1 MENLKFITENAIIA
15 PLLLLSMFFISGIQK
30 IYKFSDTVVNLQSK
44 IKMEIIPEF
53 FYKLAIVLVI
63 LLEILAPIIIMYF
76 FFTNKSKHL
85 AYYASLALVLF
96 TIIVTIVYH
105 PPVWMNYYK
114 SIPFWANISLI
125 GGLLILAKHI
135 THK

>member
-1 MENLKFITENAIIA
+1 MENLKIITDNKILA

-30 IYKFSDTVVNLQSK
+30 IYKFSSTVVNLQSK
-44 IKMEIIPEF
+44 IKMEIIPEI

-63 LLEILAPIIIMYF
+63 ILEILAPIIIMYF
-76 FFTNKSKHL
+76 FFTNKSKDI
-85 AYYASLALVLF
+85 AYYSALALVLF
-96 TIIVTIVYH
+96 TILVTIVYH

-114 SIPFWANISLI
+114 SIPFWANLSLI

-135 THK
+135 TK